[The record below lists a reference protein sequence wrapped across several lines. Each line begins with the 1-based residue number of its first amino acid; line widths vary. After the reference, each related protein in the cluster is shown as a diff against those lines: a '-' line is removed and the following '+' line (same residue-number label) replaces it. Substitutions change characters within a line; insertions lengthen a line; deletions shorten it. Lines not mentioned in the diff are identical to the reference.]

1 MNDFQSL
8 YTWAMER
15 QASLIEDAQL
25 HRLARQARRGDLHT
39 SPASPVVS
47 TPLLRV
53 LAGVADGDSEPTQ
66 KSA

>member
-1 MNDFQSL
+1 MNDSQSL
-8 YTWAMER
+8 YRWAMER
-15 QASLIEDAQL
+15 QETLIEEARL
-25 HRLARQARRGDLHT
+25 RRLARQIRRGDL
-39 SPASPVVS
+39 PASPVVS